1 MVPYQAEGTRRE
13 SAQPGRLLVRYGDD
27 RQFDTI
33 VRHLSRIATG
43 QARVPGEMREL
54 LNMTQRGID
63 QKEQRMESEIKH
75 SLGRVGEALDQSAR
89 DMPLT
94 EEERARLNT
103 TLCDAAGRGSRVAY
117 AGASHA
123 AHFCLTSRSFF

>member
-1 MVPYQAEGTRRE
+1 M
-13 SAQPGRLLVRYGDD
+13 RYGDD

-54 LNMTQRGID
+54 LDMTQRGID

-75 SLGRVGEALDQSAR
+75 SLRRVGEVLDQSAR
-89 DMPLT
+89 DMSLT
-94 EEERARLNT
+94 EEEHARLNT
-103 TLCDAAGRGSRVAY
+103 TLCDAAGRGSRIAY